1 MAKSKAFSPG
11 TYTNFKSQ
19 WNTYI
24 GFCNYYGLV
33 SIPSTYENMSRYIV
47 FLCNSLK
54 SYQSLKNYVHGV
66 RVLHRFH
73 DLSCDCFAS
82 YEVKLVLQFARKKL
96 GIATQ
101 VKLPIS
107 PDILSTLRRHMDLQI
122 PEMAALWS
130 AFLIVFFAF
139 LRKSNLVPNSSVAFD
154 PDMHLSRRSI
164 FRTDFGLLINIAKSK
179 TVQCKERLIQIPIT
193 AMLGSILDPVGAF
206 EHLCTLVPAP
216 PSAPAFCF
224 PSVDAGLSTLTHA
237 SLTTGLRRVLRA
249 AGFDPSRFAG
259 HSFCRGGCT
268 WAFTANVPSELLK
281 AHGDWHSSAYLSYL
295 HFPLSQRLLVTQS
308 MAQALTFK

>member
-1 MAKSKAFSPG
+1 MLEY
-11 TYTNFKSQ
+11 YTR
-19 WNTYI
+19 
-24 GFCNYYGLV
+24 L
-33 SIPSTYENMSRYIV
+33 
-47 FLCNSLK
+47 
-54 SYQSLKNYVHGV
+54 
-66 RVLHRFH
+66 H

-82 YEVKLVLQFARKKL
+82 YEVKMVLQFARKKL

-139 LRKSNLVPNSSVAFD
+139 LRKSKGDRLSVRILACLF
-154 PDMHLSRRSI
+154 
-164 FRTDFGLLINIAKSK
+164 NIAKSK

-193 AMLGSILDPVGAF
+193 AMPGSILDPVGAF

-259 HSFCRGGCT
+259 HSFRRGGCT

-295 HFPLSQRLLVTQS
+295 HFPLSQRLFVAQR